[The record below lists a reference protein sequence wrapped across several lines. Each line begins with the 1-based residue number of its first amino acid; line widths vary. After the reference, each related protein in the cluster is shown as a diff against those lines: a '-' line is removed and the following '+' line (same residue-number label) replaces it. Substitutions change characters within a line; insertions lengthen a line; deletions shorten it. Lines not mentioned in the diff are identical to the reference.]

1 MRGDR
6 SYDFFTRALG
16 EIKQGRVRHFS
27 LITIICIGRSLTT
40 NSPKILKKKK
50 IKKKVMLINFP
61 DSFLNKYFVDID
73 LPYSSVPGSII
84 VITVKI
90 LDYNK
95 NQPVQ
100 YKSKV

>member
-1 MRGDR
+1 MYR
-6 SYDFFTRALG
+6 SA
-16 EIKQGRVRHFS
+16 
-27 LITIICIGRSLTT
+27 T
-40 NSPKILKKKK
+40 NNKFPQNPKKKK